1 MRSSR
6 ESIVVIMVTAAETT
20 QIKRCARD
28 GRCMFLSGL
37 CIKIGGRSQFKKTV
51 ESVRGKKPPVSMS
64 LRSENEMAGCSIEL
78 FAPAQEHR
86 PIGWEFFL
94 SQIYGQWEESN
105 ERI

>member
-1 MRSSR
+1 MGD
-6 ESIVVIMVTAAETT
+6 VCFCQAFVLKLAVGVNLKKQLKA
-20 QIKRCARD
+20 
-28 GRCMFLSGL
+28 SG
-37 CIKIGGRSQFKKTV
+37 
-51 ESVRGKKPPVSMS
+51 GKKPPVSMC

-86 PIGWEFFL
+86 PIGLEFFL